1 MSESF
6 QNEVPKA
13 RVNIKLDLHTGG
25 ASKKVELPLK
35 LLVMGD
41 YSNGQN
47 NLALGERTKVSV
59 NKNNFDSVLAE
70 LNPKARIAVPNTLN
84 DEGGDL
90 PVDLDFKEMKDF
102 SPERVARRS
111 SKSNRRGADCIS
123 WSARRT
129 SARTSRSS
137 CSMSR
142 KTRCDRTMK
151 TRRRSSRAACT
162 FIRKSRNTTR
172 RVASQSAP

>member
-13 RVNIKLDLHTGG
+13 RVNIKLDLHTGR

-47 NLALGERTKVSV
+47 SLALGERTKLSV

-84 DEGGDL
+84 DDGTEL

-102 SPERVARRS
+102 NPERVAERVPELRALMS
-111 SKSNRRGADCIS
+111 ARNLLRDLKSNLLD
-123 WSARRT
+123 
-129 SARTSRSS
+129 
-137 CSMSR
+137 
-142 KTRCDRTMK
+142 
-151 TRRRSSRAACT
+151 
-162 FIRKSRNTTR
+162 NTTFR
-172 RVASQSAP
+172 RELEKILIDPSLSASLRADLRGIAESAPATPSPAQ